1 MKCPQCAHNDT
12 RVVDSRPVEEN
23 SALRRRRQCDNCGA
37 RFTTYERIA
46 SSPLWVVKKDGRRE
60 EFSSDKLRSGIVKAC
75 NKRPVAI
82 ADIERSVAEIEAT
95 LRRDGQSEISVE
107 RVGELV
113 MEKLLQLDQI
123 AYVRFA
129 SVYQQFDDVKL
140 FAQLLDRMSR
150 KPRQRKDNEDKSDGT
165 KSAQI
170 AKS

>member
-1 MKCPQCAHNDT
+1 M
-12 RVVDSRPVEEN
+12 VDSRPVEEN

-82 ADIERSVAEIEAT
+82 ADIERSVTEIEAT
-95 LRRDGQSEISVE
+95 LRRDGQSEVSVE

-113 MEKLLQLDQI
+113 MEKLLILDQI

-150 KPRQRKDNEDKSDGT
+150 KPRQRSRETQEKGGASESEQKEKS
-165 KSAQI
+165 
-170 AKS
+170 